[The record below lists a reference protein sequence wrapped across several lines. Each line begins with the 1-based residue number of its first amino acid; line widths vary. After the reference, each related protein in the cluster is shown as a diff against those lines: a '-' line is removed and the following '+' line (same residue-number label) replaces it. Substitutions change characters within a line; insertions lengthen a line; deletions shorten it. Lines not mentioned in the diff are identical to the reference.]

1 MTHMIV
7 IIAIALMSVTAA
19 FSQTAD
25 YSGIWGLD
33 VGKSELNERSRIE
46 AMKLTVTQADGSL
59 TVATET
65 TRAAPAGGGG
75 GMGRGGRA
83 AALGDASFTY
93 RLDGKET
100 KSELASP
107 MGIVP
112 VKLKAKQDAGKPELT
127 TTRTFDGPR
136 GEVSMTMTE
145 EWSLSSDG
153 KTLTVK
159 RESQSP
165 RGKNKSTLVFTK
177 Q

>member
-1 MTHMIV
+1 MVQIIV
-7 IIAIALMSVTAA
+7 AIATALISVTAA

-25 YSGIWGLD
+25 YSGIWNLD

-46 AMKLTVTQADGSL
+46 AMKMTVTQADGLL

-65 TRAAPAGGGG
+65 TRAAPAGGG
-75 GMGRGGRA
+75 MGRGGRA
-83 AALGDASFTY
+83 AALGDALFTY

-100 KSELASP
+100 KAELASP

-112 VKLKAKQDAGKPELT
+112 VKLKAKQDAGKLELT

-145 EWSLSSDG
+145 EWSRSSDG

>member
-1 MTHMIV
+1 MTQMIV

-46 AMKLTVTQADGSL
+46 EMKMTVTQADGSL

-65 TRAAPAGGGG
+65 TRAAPASG

-107 MGIVP
+107 MGVIP
-112 VKLKAKQDAGKPELT
+112 VKLKAKQDAGKLKLT
-127 TTRTFDGPR
+127 TTRMFNGPM
-136 GEVSMTMTE
+136 GEISMTMTE

-159 RESQSP
+159 RESHSP
-165 RGKNKSTLVFTK
+165 RGSNESTLVFTK